1 MNFGDDNTPPG
12 QKNPV
17 FLRFWEPVGGVNCP
31 NF

>member
-1 MNFGDDNTPPG
+1 MGRITPPVK
-12 QKNPV
+12 KNRV

>member
-1 MNFGDDNTPPG
+1 MGMITPPG